1 MLWFIVGT
9 RPAGRPWAL
18 GRSVGAEKEARV
30 RGEGWEGPRGC
41 PVPKEQACPL
51 PRPPGCS
58 RATLRRPERLQVW
71 TPSQPR
77 CGSLPVRAGIT
88 WAPRWPETPASCP
101 LRPLE
106 LRETLGATVPQMDS
120 SWVRAQPS
128 GKEGAPPNRSMCC
141 PQFPARSRSGPRTP
155 APPRPQGS
163 TQGRRGAPL
172 RGSRRSP
179 PGGNSIVTSTC
190 FTELH
195 RGHRTAGNTG
205 QSADGKSQR
214 PPELFLTS
222 QLPGNVQSR

>member
-106 LRETLGATVPQMDS
+106 LRGTLGATVPQMNS

-128 GKEGAPPNRSMCC
+128 GKEGAPPKSFHVL
-141 PQFPARSRSGPRTP
+141 PPVSGQEQVRPKDTCTTP
-155 APPRPQGS
+155 PPGQQAGQAGGSSQGLSQDPPRWKQHCHVH
-163 TQGRRGAPL
+163 L
-172 RGSRRSP
+172 
-179 PGGNSIVTSTC
+179 
-190 FTELH
+190 LY
-195 RGHRTAGNTG
+195 
-205 QSADGKSQR
+205 
-214 PPELFLTS
+214 
-222 QLPGNVQSR
+222 